1 MRLYLLLTCS
11 ISIVFDKQTEELVV
25 SFVGFTAVTLE
36 IVTAPTS
43 TTETRSP
50 SNWSPRTLE
59 GQRQKIALELLR
71 GTWLPAFNWCFVC
84 AFSVQHQKGKF

>member
-36 IVTAPTS
+36 IVTANTS
-43 TTETRSP
+43 NSSTAVPE
-50 SNWSPRTLE
+50 E
-59 GQRQKIALELLR
+59 GR
-71 GTWLPAFNWCFVC
+71 
-84 AFSVQHQKGKF
+84 